1 MRRKGGLGGPLLFCV
16 TGSVLGMLI
25 TLAYNL
31 LFQALSIGLALSRA
45 PNPPPSTF
53 YVTLAIGL
61 VATFIGA
68 IAFAA
73 ISAVTGSFISGG
85 LIHLFLKLVGGTD
98 HPFEVTF
105 RVVCYAFGST
115 AMYQMIPI
123 CGGIVAG
130 VANLVTL
137 IIGMYAAHETSGGK
151 AVSAVL
157 LPNLVFCALV
167 ALLAFM
173 MFGLISAMMPQAAL

>member
-1 MRRKGGLGGPLLFCV
+1 MLF
-16 TGSVLGMLI
+16 

-31 LFQALSIGLALSRA
+31 LFQALSIGLVLSRA
-45 PNPPPSTF
+45 KSPAEHLH
-53 YVTLAIGL
+53 VTLAIGL
-61 VATFIGA
+61 VVTFIGA

-73 ISAVTGSFISGG
+73 NSAVTGAFISGG

-137 IIGMYAAHETSGGK
+137 IIGMYAVHETSGGK
-151 AVSAVL
+151 AAAGVL
-157 LPNLVFCALV
+157 LPNLVFGRWSLCWP
-167 ALLAFM
+167 
-173 MFGLISAMMPQAAL
+173 S